1 MNIQFFVLSGMLLL
15 DKILTED
22 GRFSKEGKG
31 EEEVDK
37 WERGGRRGEGRQE
50 RGGEEAGEGRRQEM
64 GGRGGGGR
72 RGEGEAG
79 EGRGRKERGGG
90 GRRGEE
96 EAGEGRQE
104 REGGGREAGIGR
116 CRRVGKQWG
125 G

>member
-50 RGGEEAGEGRRQEM
+50 RGGEEAGEGR
-64 GGRGGGGR
+64 
-72 RGEGEAG
+72 
-79 EGRGRKERGGG
+79 
-90 GRRGEE
+90 
-96 EAGEGRQE
+96 QE